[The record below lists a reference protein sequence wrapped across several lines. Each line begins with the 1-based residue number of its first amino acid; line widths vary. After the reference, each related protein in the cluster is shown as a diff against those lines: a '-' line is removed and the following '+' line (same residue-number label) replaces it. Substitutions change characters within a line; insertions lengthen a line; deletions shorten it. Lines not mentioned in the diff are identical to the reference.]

1 MSDNTF
7 RTDEEANIHYRFP
20 DMNELIDDTDMLLT
34 IIEHHRR
41 HQVPRLNKLL
51 DYYRG
56 DNTGILNEPKGK
68 RRKEKSLADKRI
80 TSNFGRYVSEF
91 IQGFMV
97 GEPVKLSLTGEDEDG
112 KTIEYITKV
121 NNTNHVDEVN
131 SDIALDQSIF
141 GRAYE
146 LVYRANNRTGKVST
160 KFIDLD
166 VLTTFVIYDTTVDRN
181 PIGAVRYIKHR
192 FSEEELV
199 HLYTAD
205 DLITYKLEQGV
216 LSKKKEEAHHFGEVP
231 IIECENNKFRE
242 GDFENVI
249 RYIDAYDSALSDTA
263 NYMEDLN
270 DAMLKVAGDVDLTV
284 EESEQMK
291 DSNIILAR
299 PNKDSEGRVSPTPD
313 VDYIYKKYDVQG
325 SEAYKTRLAD
335 DILKFTSMPDLT
347 NHKASSGGDSAS
359 AMRMR
364 VFGLKQKRGPKV
376 QMFKKFL
383 FNRYELI
390 ANMGKIAS
398 ESNFNPEDLQFLFT
412 ENHPNM
418 IEQEMAW
425 FIDAGGRLSDKT
437 LWEQLSIVEDAEEEE
452 RRIKAEDSD
461 YYNSRERDKSGID
474 YPFATADEDTKVGEE
489 DEE

>member
-1 MSDNTF
+1 MSENSF
-7 RTDEEANIHYRFP
+7 RTDIEANIHYRFS
-20 DMNELIDDTDMLLT
+20 DMDELIDDTELLLSV
-34 IIEHHRR
+34 IDHHRR
-41 HQVPRLNKLL
+41 HQVPRLKKLL
-51 DYYRG
+51 DYYKG

-97 GEPVKLSLTGEDEDG
+97 GEPVKLSLAEEDDNGEV
-112 KTIEYITKV
+112 IEYITKI
-121 NNTNHVDEVN
+121 NNSNYVDEVN

-146 LVYRANNRTGKVST
+146 LVYRTKGRDGKAVT

-166 VLTTFVIYDTTVDRN
+166 VMSTFVIYDTTVDRN

-192 FSEEELV
+192 FSEEEVV
-199 HLYTAD
+199 HLYTAKE
-205 DLITYKLEQGV
+205 LYTYTIEQGKLV
-216 LSKKKEEAHHFGEVP
+216 KGDVENHHFGGVP
-231 IIECENNKFRE
+231 INECENNKFRE

-270 DAMLKVAGDVDLTV
+270 DAMLKVAGDVNLSTS
-284 EESEQMK
+284 EAEQMK
-291 DSNIILAR
+291 DANIILAR
-299 PNKDSEGRVSPTPD
+299 PNKDSDGKVSPTPD

-347 NHKASSGGDSAS
+347 NYKSSSGGDSAS

-383 FNRYELI
+383 YKRYELI
-390 ANMGKIAS
+390 SNMANKAS
-398 ESNFNPEDLQFLFT
+398 ESQFDPADLQFLFT

-425 FIDAGGRLSDKT
+425 FIDAGGRLSDRT
-437 LWEQLSIVEDAEEEE
+437 MWEQLSIVEDAEEEA
-452 RRIKAEDSD
+452 RRIKEEDTS
-461 YYNSRERDKSGID
+461 YFEQREQEKSGFD
-474 YPFATADEDTKVGEE
+474 YPFASEVAEVGDDDEY
-489 DEE
+489 